1 MSKWRWVIVGLALFS
16 LMVGAFLLTYHPTE
30 KQPVEKIGILL
41 VNDNRLAKVEGL
53 KEGLERLGYRE
64 GLNITYQVLNDQN
77 QFSDL
82 ATIANR
88 LIADRPDVL
97 VAAGGVEAQTLKEL
111 TAKMEK
117 PIPVVFMGTL
127 SPMSIGLVSDPFHP
141 EGNLTG
147 LNNYHLE
154 LTPKRLELLHRLL
167 PDIRHVAV
175 LGDTRVPFFQ
185 QIQSN
190 IQEAAEELSLTLS
203 MYTVS
208 TPEEVT
214 EAFQRM
220 GNDKVEGI
228 ILLPGF
234 FLETSTVQV
243 VKLAMQRK
251 LPVFG
256 VYPSDTEEGCLAS
269 YGTPYEAQ
277 GSQTA
282 QLIHKILRGQR
293 PKDLPVE
300 TPGELVFSVNLRTA
314 QQLGVRLTPN
324 VLSFADRVIQP

>member
-1 MSKWRWVIVGLALFS
+1 VSKWRWIIGGLALFS
-16 LMVGAFLLTYHPTE
+16 LIIGALLFAFPVE
-30 KQPVEKIGILL
+30 KQPVAKIGILL
-41 VNDNRLAKVEGL
+41 ANDNRLAKVEGL
-53 KEGLERLGYRE
+53 KEGLERLGYQE
-64 GLNITYQVLNDQN
+64 GQSITYQIINVQN

-82 ATIANR
+82 TTMANR
-88 LIADRPDVL
+88 LIAEKPDVL

-111 TAKMEK
+111 TAKMK
-117 PIPVVFMGTL
+117 HPIPVVFMGIL
-127 SPMSIGLVSDPFHP
+127 SPVSIGLVSNSFHP

-167 PDIRHVAV
+167 PDIRNVAV

-185 QIQSN
+185 QIQLN
-190 IQEAAEELSLTLS
+190 IQEAAKELSLTLG

-214 EAFQRM
+214 KAFQRM
-220 GNDKVEGI
+220 SNDKVEGI

-234 FLETSTVQV
+234 FLETSTTQV
-243 VKLAMQRK
+243 VELAMQKK

-269 YGTPYEAQ
+269 YGTPYKAQ
-277 GSQTA
+277 GAQTA
-282 QLIHKILRGQR
+282 QLIYKILRGQT
-293 PKDLPVE
+293 PKDIPVE
-300 TPGELVFSVNLRTA
+300 TPEDLVFSVNLRTA
-314 QQLGVRLTPN
+314 QQLGIRLAPN
-324 VLSFADRVIQP
+324 VLSFADQVIQP

>member
-1 MSKWRWVIVGLALFS
+1 MSKWRWIIVGLALFS
-16 LMVGAFLLTYHPTE
+16 LIVGALLFALPAK
-30 KQPVEKIGILL
+30 KQPVAKIGILL

-64 GLNITYQVLNDQN
+64 GLNITYQVSNDQN

-82 ATIANR
+82 ETIANR
-88 LIADRPDVL
+88 LIADKPDVL

-111 TAKMEK
+111 TAKMKE

-127 SPMSIGLVSDPFHP
+127 SPMSIGLVSDPVHP

-147 LNNYHLE
+147 LNNYHFE

-167 PDIRHVAV
+167 PNIRHVAV

-185 QIQSN
+185 QIQST
-190 IQEAAEELSLTLS
+190 IEETAKELSLTVG

-208 TPEEVT
+208 TPEEV
-214 EAFQRM
+214 EKAFQQM
-220 GNDKVEGI
+220 SNDQVEGI
-228 ILLPGF
+228 MLLPGF
-234 FLETSTVQV
+234 FLETSTPQV
-243 VKLAMQRK
+243 IELAMQKK

-269 YGTPYEAQ
+269 YGTPYKDQ
-277 GSQTA
+277 GSQSA
-282 QLIHKILRGQR
+282 QLIHKILRGQL
-293 PKDLPVE
+293 PKDLPIE
-300 TPGELVFSVNLRTA
+300 TPEELVFSVNLKTA

-324 VLSFADRVIQP
+324 VLSFADRVILP